1 MVRWSHPADCAC
13 RAGQPRLSQ
22 ASANRCWKGNR
33 MSRLLCAL
41 LLTAALSPSALAQTK
56 EETKEEPRKE
66 AARVAIPPNTF
77 FKGQTSSQYLASEQL
92 IGAKVTNKD
101 GQSIGT
107 ISDLIVGA
115 GDKIEGVILSVG
127 GVLGVGEKKIGVRIG
142 ALKLSKSEGKLAV
155 SLPSAS
161 KEILGAVPAYER
173 AGAKR

>member
-1 MVRWSHPADCAC
+1 
-13 RAGQPRLSQ
+13 
-22 ASANRCWKGNR
+22 

-41 LLTAALSPSALAQTK
+41 LLTAALALSALAQTK
-56 EETKEEPRKE
+56 EEPKKEEPKKE

-107 ISDLIVGA
+107 ISDLIVGP
-115 GDKIEGVILSVG
+115 GDKIEGIILSVG
-127 GVLGVGEKKIGVRIG
+127 GVLGVGDKKIGVRIG
-142 ALKLSKSEGKLAV
+142 ALKLAKTEGKLAV